1 MMQDWKTEEQKLYTP
16 ATKAHAVHIPKQF
29 YFVIDG
35 RGMVGSDDFL
45 ERLGVLTALS
55 EAVRDIAQH
64 GYRPPGFADYTL
76 YPPETLHH
84 AEPSETFSLMI
95 RQPEFIDNET
105 IDRAFKQ
112 VHSERQFPLLPEVAF
127 EEFTD
132 GLSVQLRSSKKREP
146 AHEAFGKIDQF
157 LVANALKR
165 RSSLYRIL
173 YPETGEAMFDDVVYR
188 IFAKEAE

>member
-1 MMQDWKTEEQKLYTP
+1 
-16 ATKAHAVHIPKQF
+16 
-29 YFVIDG
+29 
-35 RGMVGSDDFL
+35 MVGSDDFL

-132 GLSVQLRSSKKREP
+132 GLSVQLRSSKKRET

-188 IFAKEAE
+188 IFAEEAE